1 MILCILN
8 WQDNKCCWLRL
19 TAGVIWY
26 KLPLPPEWVANTGPS
41 CVAKHWY
48 QKITSTLMMRL
59 TLVVIILKIRL
70 GFLDRLSCHRAI
82 QSKGS
87 SLPTATPPCTGL
99 RQLASSLPTL
109 TNLHNLGGEPLKIDL
124 MYLDTTFCSKDYE
137 KFPPRR
143 HADEGIWE
151 LVNSWIRKNGMI
163 FPLKYFVRIQ
173 ILNWL

>member
-1 MILCILN
+1 MKIFYYKETKSVENALLCSVLSNPYLN
-8 WQDNKCCWLRL
+8 FLL
-19 TAGVIWY
+19 LSVAPGHLVIF
-26 KLPLPPEWVANTGPS
+26 
-41 CVAKHWY
+41 
-48 QKITSTLMMRL
+48 
-59 TLVVIILKIRL
+59 LKIYNYRFLFEKEECGKRILYTGDFRL
-70 GFLDRLSCHRAI
+70 EDVR
-82 QSKGS
+82 
-87 SLPTATPPCTGL
+87 
-99 RQLASSLPTL
+99 LPTL

-173 ILNWL
+173 ILN